1 VAYLAV
7 ASPWRFQWHPEVLLL
22 VTCLTGSYV
31 YLVRGIGPAA
41 VAAGEKPITH
51 RNIVC
56 FIGAMTML
64 FGASYWPIHDIGEG
78 YLYSIHMLQHMMLSY
93 FLPPLALLATPEWLL
108 RALIGPESGR
118 RPESRGRIYHTLRWL
133 CHPVVAALAFNVAV
147 IVSHI
152 PGVVNASL
160 ENGALHYG
168 IHFLVVTTA
177 LLMWMPVCGPIPE
190 FRIGDGAKMI
200 YLFLQSVVPTVPA
213 AWLTFAEG
221 AVYRPYGEQP
231 LRVWGLTVTE
241 DQQLAGAIMKTGG
254 SIFLWTIIVIIWF
267 KRFSASY
274 GVENDY
280 RRRPAAPVES
290 VEPAATGLPEHAF
303 DDIGEGTL
311 TYDDVERAFAR
322 TAPPHEADPDPD

>member
-1 VAYLAV
+1 MVAV
-7 ASPWRFQWHPEVLLL
+7 ASPWVFHWHPEVLVL
-22 VTCLTGSYV
+22 VASLTGAYV
-31 YLVRGIGPAA
+31 YLVCGIGPAA
-41 VAAGEKPITH
+41 VRAGGQPITR

-56 FIGAMTML
+56 FAGAMVML
-64 FGASYWPIHDIGEG
+64 LAASSWPIHDLGEG
-78 YLYSIHMLQHMMLSY
+78 YLYSVHMLQHMMLSF

-108 RALIGPESGR
+108 RALLGPRQGR
-118 RPESRGRIYHTLRWL
+118 AYRVVRWL
-133 CHPVVAALAFNVAV
+133 CHPVVAAVIFNLAI

-152 PGVVNASL
+152 PGVVDASL
-160 ENGALHYG
+160 TNGPLHYG
-168 IHFLVVTTA
+168 LHFLVVITG

-231 LRVWGLTVTE
+231 VRVWGLSVTD

-267 KRFSASY
+267 KRFSANY
-274 GVENDY
+274 RQEHDY
-280 RRRPAAPVES
+280 HRRPEVATAEPPA
-290 VEPAATGLPEHAF
+290 PAAEVVA
-303 DDIGEGTL
+303 DAGEDTL
-311 TYDDVERAFAR
+311 TFEQVEREFAKS
-322 TAPPHEADPDPD
+322 APPLEP

>member
-1 VAYLAV
+1 VVTAL
-7 ASPWRFQWHPEVLLL
+7 ASPWAFQWHPEVLVLVGLL
-22 VTCLTGSYV
+22 IGSYV

-41 VAAGEKPITH
+41 VVAGEQPITRRH
-51 RNIVC
+51 ILC
-56 FIGAMTML
+56 FVGAVAML
-64 FGASYWPIHDIGEG
+64 WAASDWPIHDIGEG

-108 RALIGPESGR
+108 RALIGT
-118 RPESRGRIYHTLRWL
+118 GRIYHTLRWL
-133 CHPVVAALAFNVAV
+133 CHPVVAGVAFNVAV

-168 IHFLVVTTA
+168 IHVLVVTTA

-190 FRIGDGAKMI
+190 FRISDGGKMI

-231 LRVWGLTVTE
+231 IRVWGLTVTE

-254 SIFLWTIIVIIWF
+254 SIFLWTIIGVIWF
-267 KRFSASY
+267 KRFSAGY
-274 GVENDY
+274 HQENDY
-280 RRRPAAPVES
+280 RRRTAVPVDHA
-290 VEPAATGLPEHAF
+290 EPALPEHVL
-303 DDIGEGTL
+303 DDVGEGTL
-311 TYDDVERAFAR
+311 TYDDVEREFAKSV
-322 TAPPHEADPDPD
+322 PPHER

>member
-1 VAYLAV
+1 V
-7 ASPWRFQWHPEVLLL
+7 ASPWVFQWHPEVLVL
-22 VTCLTGSYV
+22 VASLTGAYV
-31 YLVRGIGPAA
+31 YLVGGIGPAA
-41 VAAGEKPITH
+41 VRAGGEPITR

-56 FIGAMTML
+56 FAGAMVML
-64 FGASYWPIHDIGEG
+64 LAASSWPIHDLGER
-78 YLYSIHMLQHMMLSY
+78 YLYSVHMLQHMMLAY

-108 RALIGPESGR
+108 RALIGSGR
-118 RPESRGRIYHTLRWL
+118 AYRVVRWL
-133 CHPVVAALAFNVAV
+133 CHPVVAAVTFNVAV

-160 ENGALHYG
+160 TNGALHYG
-168 IHFLVVTTA
+168 VHLLVVTTA
-177 LLMWMPVCGPIPE
+177 LVMWMPVCGPIPE

-231 LRVWGLTVTE
+231 VRVWGLSVTD

-267 KRFSASY
+267 KRFSANY
-274 GVENDY
+274 RQEHDY
-280 RRRPAAPVES
+280 HRGPDDHRGPVVADTTADE
-290 VEPAATGLPEHAF
+290 
-303 DDIGEGTL
+303 DTL
-311 TYDDVERAFAR
+311 TFEQVEREFAKS
-322 TAPPHEADPDPD
+322 APPHEP